1 MRILEELAGIP
12 NWLSGQVEKLGVE
25 IHLETVATLERI
37 LAEQPDAVVLA
48 TGARDTLPDHQLA
61 DANVTVATAW
71 SVLPGSV
78 APGRHVL
85 VVDHSR
91 SDTGCSVAELVADS
105 GGTAE
110 VISRQFHPAIDFG
123 LTNTI
128 SLYRRLFRKDVEL
141 TAHHELG
148 QVHDGAVHVVNCYS
162 GKERRIDD
170 LDMVVFVTV
179 PTPNDELLA
188 PLRAAGLEVHA
199 IGDCVAPGDI
209 ENATFEGHQAA
220 RQL

>member
-1 MRILEELAGIP
+1 M
-12 NWLSGQVEKLGVE
+12 
-25 IHLETVATLERI
+25 
-37 LAEQPDAVVLA
+37 VLA
-48 TGARDTLPDHQLA
+48 TGARDTPPREDLT

-71 SVLPGSV
+71 SVLAGSV
-78 APGRHVL
+78 TPGRNVL

-91 SDTGCSVAELVADS
+91 SDSGCSVAEVVANA
-105 GGTAE
+105 GGKAE

-128 SLYRRLFRKDVEL
+128 SLYRRLFRKNVEL
-141 TAHHELG
+141 TAHHDLG
-148 QVHDGAVHVVNCYS
+148 QVRNGVIHVVNCYS
-162 GKERRIDD
+162 GKERKTVD

-188 PLRAAGLEVHA
+188 PLQATGVEVHA

-209 ENATFEGHQAA
+209 ENATFEGHRIA